1 MAEDKVI
8 KSGQVTLPRVVFL
21 AICGVV
27 LFLIISL
34 HLLSVGYLLLTLVLS
49 VLLFLVAIDYG
60 VDLDNVEF
68 GGAQGPVPAQA
79 IAASSQAVVAASAPQ
94 QVLKTKRPAN
104 RPAKRRR

>member
-8 KSGQVTLPRVVFL
+8 KSGQVTLPRIIFL

-34 HLLSVGYLLLTLVLS
+34 HLLGVGYLLLTAVLS

-60 VDLDNVEF
+60 VDLDTVDF
-68 GGAQGPVPAQA
+68 ASAQGPVPAHA
-79 IAASSQAVVAASAPQ
+79 IASSSQAVVGATAPQ
-94 QVLKTKRPAN
+94 QVLKTKRAAN